1 MRVRCPRTAAAYVL
15 VLGLVACGTTPPSP
29 LGSDATSPAPSDNPI
44 SGSGTAE
51 ALVVSILD
59 DAGPYF
65 ALRVDAITPGGASR
79 PIASYADIHPANWSE
94 ASPTSDPLVL
104 LGPTGWLAVGVE
116 KPGSVIAADEATL
129 FFDLRVRGSA
139 VREAVGAPF
148 QAAFGP
154 TGLLAIFDES
164 LHTIDPAT
172 GQSND
177 VHVPQGVEPRVNWL
191 ADGSGF
197 LADQY
202 DGAGNPH
209 LGGLSL
215 SGGFT
220 PGLPTV
226 YAPTGFERPFGK
238 DGGTLGVGVS
248 DGPNGADTALVEPR
262 AGLEPP
268 GIVWFAFQEPGD
280 NPHFGDFAWDAAG
293 TGLWIVFSN
302 VAGDQSWL
310 SHVTEPKKDSRIVD
324 LPGNAVWQLVGLSPD
339 DHWIVLSSDD
349 VGQLVLVDTVRRE
362 ARVLAQSALAG
373 SAAPF
378 FVGWSVAP

>member
-1 MRVRCPRTAAAYVL
+1 MC
-15 VLGLVACGTTPPSP
+15 
-29 LGSDATSPAPSDNPI
+29 
-44 SGSGTAE
+44 
-51 ALVVSILD
+51 
-59 DAGPYF
+59 
-65 ALRVDAITPGGASR
+65 
-79 PIASYADIHPANWSE
+79 ADIHPAGWDA
-94 ASPTSDPLVL
+94 ASPTTDPLVL

-116 KPGSVIAADEATL
+116 KPGSNVDADEATL

-139 VREAVGAPF
+139 VRETVGAPF
-148 QAAFGP
+148 RAAFGP
-154 TGLLAIFDES
+154 TGLLAVFDEG
-164 LHTIDPAT
+164 LHTIDPTT
-172 GQSND
+172 GQAND
-177 VHVPQGVEPRVNWL
+177 VHVPQGVDPRAYWL

-209 LGGLSL
+209 VGGLSL

-220 PGLPTV
+220 PGLPSV

-248 DGPNGADTALVEPR
+248 DGPLGADTALVESR

-268 GIVWFAFQEPGD
+268 GIVWFSFQEPGD
-280 NPHFGDFAWDAAG
+280 NPHFGDFAWDAARA
-293 TGLWIVFSN
+293 GLWIVFSN

-310 SHVTEPKKDSRIVD
+310 SHVTEPKRDARIVD
-324 LPGNAVWQLVGLSPD
+324 LPGNAVWQLVGLSRD

-349 VGQLVLVDTVRRE
+349 LGQLVLVDTVRRE

-378 FVGWSVAP
+378 FVGWTVAP